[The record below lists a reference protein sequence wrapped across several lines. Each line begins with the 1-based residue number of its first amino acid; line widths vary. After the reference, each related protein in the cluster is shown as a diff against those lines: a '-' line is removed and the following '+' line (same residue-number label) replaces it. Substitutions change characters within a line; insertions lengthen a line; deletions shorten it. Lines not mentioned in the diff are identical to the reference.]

1 MDATTRDSDFFLS
14 RKDVVNIYNQLSKG
28 NYQLHQKDEI
38 SVNIW
43 YQNNRE
49 DFFFY
54 QKPNGVDAPFTMGI
68 QT

>member
-1 MDATTRDSDFFLS
+1 MDVVTRDRDFFLS
-14 RKDVVNIYNQLSKG
+14 RNDTVNIYDWLMKG
-28 NYQLHQKDEI
+28 NYQLHQKDEM

-43 YQNNRE
+43 YHKHRE

-54 QKPNGVDAPFTMGI
+54 QKLNGVDAPFTMGI